1 MEISIARKFGL
12 VLKAAR
18 AEVGLSQQSLALE
31 VVLPFIRDA
40 QDQVGNCNDYEGY
53 ISTPPAEGYNV
64 EMNPFYCDDRLFE
77 CCIAPS

>member
-1 MEISIARKFGL
+1 MSYHFLHTDVSLNPSKIGNGK
-12 VLKAAR
+12 
-18 AEVGLSQQSLALE
+18 SLALE

-40 QDQVGNCNDYEGY
+40 QDQAGNCNDYEGY

-77 CCIAPS
+77 CCVAPS